1 MKLPSHFA
9 SWKEKGGFFKS
20 FIGYIKKLYL
30 SQKNDF
36 PLRYMASIAIVVGGA
51 LISATAFVG
60 GSYLAKY
67 LSEDQNIVE
76 EEKKRHDISVEK
88 YQAAS
93 RSIKRD
99 EQSFSIGL
107 QLMTVSRHRKSIILL
122 IWIRLLS

>member
-9 SWKEKGGFFKS
+9 SWKEKGGFVKS

-67 LSEDQNIVE
+67 LSEDQNIV
-76 EEKKRHDISVEK
+76 DISVEK

>member
-1 MKLPSHFA
+1 MRLPSHFA
-9 SWKEKGGFFKS
+9 SWKEKGGFVKS
-20 FIGYIKKLYL
+20 FISYIKKLYL

-107 QLMTVSRHRKSIILL
+107 QLMTVSSTGKA
-122 IWIRLLS
+122 